1 MLPTVAEVLQLAAV
15 RRGAPRVVAGETGL
29 GQPVRWVHVSEVI
42 DIARELSGGELVLTT
57 GIALPEDAAALGT
70 YIDDLA
76 DVGVVGVAVELGRR
90 YDRTLPAAL
99 VKAAERRRLP
109 LIELHRGT
117 PFVNITESVHALI
130 VDAQLA
136 ELRSSDEVHQI
147 FTELSVEG
155 AEPVEIMRH
164 VARMTGNPVVLENLA
179 HQVLAYDAAGTD
191 PGELLRNWESK
202 SRSARVPGRTGYD
215 ETAAWLVTT
224 VGARGHDWGRLVL
237 VCAERPLPRHTVV
250 LERAASSIALNVL
263 VERDQASLERQS
275 HRTLLTAILTHAYPA
290 SEVAVRA
297 KAIGV
302 PLEGRRLV
310 GVVVRLPAARGGGG
324 GLEAQARLRDV
335 GERVGSALRSARLIA
350 LVGAIDEGSLGV
362 LLSLDR
368 RAAED
373 AALDELAEAVRKAST
388 TGGTGPGPGT
398 APNAGPGPGAGPA
411 EVIIG
416 VGTAVEG
423 VRDARRTLL
432 EAGQVADAARHET
445 SGRAW
450 YRLLDVRLRGLLHL
464 LREDARLQTYVE
476 RELGPLLAH
485 DASHGSNLTE
495 ALSVYLEHGG
505 NKSAAASA
513 AHLSR
518 PSFYERLRRIE
529 RILGVDL
536 DSVESRLSLQV
547 ALLALESVRSD

>member
-1 MLPTVAEVLQLAAV
+1 MLPTVAEVLQLPAV
-15 RRGAPRVVAGETGL
+15 RRGAPRVVSGEAGL
-29 GQPVRWVHVSEVI
+29 GQPVRWVHVSEVT

-57 GIALPEDAAALGT
+57 GIALPEDATSLAA

-99 VKAAERRRLP
+99 VKAAERRQLP

-164 VARMTGNPVVLENLA
+164 VARMTGCPVVLENLA

-191 PGELLRNWESK
+191 AGELLRNWETK
-202 SRSARVPGRTGYD
+202 SRSARVTGRTGYD
-215 ETAAWLVTT
+215 ETAAWLLTT

-310 GVVVRLPAARGGGG
+310 GVVVRLPAARGSS
-324 GLEAQARLRDV
+324 LEAQARLRDV

-368 RAAED
+368 SAAED
-373 AALDELAEAVRKAST
+373 AALDELAEAVRKASAT
-388 TGGTGPGPGT
+388 
-398 APNAGPGPGAGPA
+398 AGPGPNPGPG

-416 VGTAVEG
+416 AGTAVEG

-464 LREDARLQTYVE
+464 LRADARLQTYVE

-485 DASHGSNLTE
+485 DARHGTNLTE
-495 ALSVYLEHGG
+495 ALIVYLEQGG
-505 NKSAAASA
+505 NKSAAAAA

-518 PSFYERLRRIE
+518 PSFYDRLRRIE

-536 DSVESRLSLQV
+536 DSVESRLSLHV
-547 ALLALESVRSD
+547 ALLALESVRAD

>member
-15 RRGAPRVVAGETGL
+15 RRGAPRVVSGEAGL
-29 GQPVRWVHVSEVI
+29 RQPVRWVHVSEVT

-57 GIALPEDAAALGT
+57 GIALPEDASALAE

-90 YDRTLPAAL
+90 YHRTLPAAL
-99 VKAAERRRLP
+99 VKAAERRQLP

-164 VARMTGNPVVLENLA
+164 VARMTGSPVVLENLA

-191 PGELLRNWESK
+191 AGELLRNWETK
-202 SRSARVPGRTGYD
+202 SRSAGVTERTGYD
-215 ETAAWLVTT
+215 ETAAWLLTA
-224 VGARGHDWGRLVL
+224 VGARGNDWGRLVL

-310 GVVVRLPAARGGGG
+310 GVVVRLPATVRGSA
-324 GLEAQARLRDV
+324 LEAQARLRDV

-350 LVGAIDEGSLGV
+350 LVSAIDEGSLGV

-373 AALDELAEAVRKAST
+373 AALDELAEAVRKASAT
-388 TGGTGPGPGT
+388 
-398 APNAGPGPGAGPA
+398 AGPGPNPGPG
-411 EVIIG
+411 EVVIG

-445 SGRAW
+445 SVRSW

-485 DASHGSNLTE
+485 DARHGTNLTE
-495 ALSVYLEHGG
+495 ALTGYLEHGG
-505 NKSAAASA
+505 NKSAAAAA

-536 DSVESRLSLQV
+536 DSVESRLSLHV
-547 ALLALESVRSD
+547 ALLALESVRAD

>member
-1 MLPTVAEVLQLAAV
+1 MLPTVAEVLQLPAV
-15 RRGAPRVVAGETGL
+15 RRGAPRVVSGEAGL
-29 GQPVRWVHVSEVI
+29 GRPVRWVHVSEVT

-57 GIALPEDAAALGT
+57 GIALPEDASSLAA

-99 VKAAERRRLP
+99 VKAAEHRRLP

-164 VARMTGNPVVLENLA
+164 VARMTGSPVVLENLA

-191 PGELLRNWESK
+191 AGELLRNWETK
-202 SRSARVPGRTGYD
+202 SRSARVTERTGYD
-215 ETAAWLVTT
+215 ETAAWLLTT

-302 PLEGRRLV
+302 PLESRRLV
-310 GVVVRLPAARGGGG
+310 GVVVRLPAARGSS
-324 GLEAQARLRDV
+324 LEAQARLRDV
-335 GERVGSALRSARLIA
+335 GERVGSALRSARLFA

-373 AALDELAEAVRKAST
+373 AALDELAEAVRKASAT
-388 TGGTGPGPGT
+388 AGPGSNPGPG
-398 APNAGPGPGAGPA
+398 

-464 LREDARLQTYVE
+464 LRADPRLQTYVE

-485 DASHGSNLTE
+485 DARHGTNLTE
-495 ALSVYLEHGG
+495 ALTAYLEQGG
-505 NKSAAASA
+505 NKSAAAA
-513 AHLSR
+513 TAHLSR

-536 DSVESRLSLQV
+536 DSVESRLSLHV
-547 ALLALESVRSD
+547 ALLALESVRADQAGRRQDGQ

>member
-15 RRGAPRVVAGETGL
+15 RRGAPRVVSGEAGL
-29 GQPVRWVHVSEVI
+29 GQPVRWVHVSEVT

-57 GIALPEDAAALGT
+57 GIALPEDASALAG

-90 YDRTLPAAL
+90 YHRTLPAAL
-99 VKAAERRRLP
+99 VKAAERRQLP

-164 VARMTGNPVVLENLA
+164 VARMTGSPVVLENLA

-191 PGELLRNWESK
+191 AGELLRNWETK
-202 SRSARVPGRTGYD
+202 SRSAGVTERTGYD
-215 ETAAWLVTT
+215 ETAAWLLTA

-310 GVVVRLPAARGGGG
+310 GVVVRLPATVRGSA
-324 GLEAQARLRDV
+324 LEAQARLRDV

-350 LVGAIDEGSLGV
+350 LVSAIDEGSLGV

-373 AALDELAEAVRKAST
+373 AALDELAEAVRKASAT
-388 TGGTGPGPGT
+388 
-398 APNAGPGPGAGPA
+398 AGPGPNPGPG
-411 EVIIG
+411 EVVIG

-445 SGRAW
+445 SGRSW

-485 DASHGSNLTE
+485 DARHGTNLTE
-495 ALSVYLEHGG
+495 ALTVYLEHGG
-505 NKSAAASA
+505 NKSAAAAA

-536 DSVESRLSLQV
+536 DSVESRLSLHV
-547 ALLALESVRSD
+547 ALLALDSVRAD

>member
-1 MLPTVAEVLQLAAV
+1 M
-15 RRGAPRVVAGETGL
+15 AGQVGL
-29 GQPVRWVHVSEVI
+29 DQPVRWVHVSEVI

-57 GIALPEDAAALGT
+57 GIALPEDATALAA

-90 YDRTLPAAL
+90 YDRTLPTAL

-155 AEPVEIMRH
+155 AEPDEIMRH
-164 VARMTGNPVVLENLA
+164 VARMTGCPVLLENLA

-191 PGELLRNWESK
+191 AGELVRNWEQK

-237 VCAERPLPRHTVV
+237 VCASPPVPRHTVV
-250 LERAASSIALNVL
+250 LERAASTIALNVL

-302 PLEGRRLV
+302 PLDNRRLV
-310 GVVVRLPAARGGGG
+310 GVVVRLPAARGA
-324 GLEAQARLRDV
+324 GLEGQARLRDV

-350 LVGAIDEGSLGV
+350 LVGAIDEGSVGV

-373 AALDELAEAVRKAST
+373 AALDELAEAVRKAS
-388 TGGTGPGPGT
+388 
-398 APNAGPGPGAGPA
+398 APGAGSGAGAGVGSGLGSA

-432 EAGQVADAARHET
+432 EAGQVADAARYEAN
-445 SGRAW
+445 GRAW

-485 DASHGSNLTE
+485 DARHGTHLTA
-495 ALSVYLEHGG
+495 ALTVYLEHGG
-505 NKSAAASA
+505 NKSAAAAA

-529 RILGVDL
+529 HILGVDL
-536 DSVESRLSLQV
+536 DSVESRLSLHV
-547 ALLALESVRSD
+547 ALLALDSVRAS

>member
-1 MLPTVAEVLQLAAV
+1 
-15 RRGAPRVVAGETGL
+15 VAGQAGL

-57 GIALPEDAAALGT
+57 GIALPEDASALAA

-90 YDRTLPAAL
+90 YDRTLPTAL
-99 VKAAERRRLP
+99 VKAAERRGLP
-109 LIELHRGT
+109 LVELHRGT

-155 AEPVEIMRH
+155 AEPDEIMRH

-179 HQVLAYDAAGTD
+179 HQVLGYDAAGTD
-191 PGELLRNWESK
+191 AGELLRNWETK
-202 SRSARVPGRTGYD
+202 SRSAGVAARTGYD
-215 ETAAWLVTT
+215 ETAAWLLTT

-263 VERDQASLERQS
+263 VQRDQASLERQS
-275 HRTLLTAILTHAYPA
+275 HRTLLTGILTHAYPA
-290 SEVAVRA
+290 AELAVRA

-302 PLEGRRLV
+302 PLDGRRLV
-310 GVVVRLPAARGGGG
+310 GIVVRLPAARGG

-373 AALDELAEAVRKAST
+373 AALDELAEAVRKASA
-388 TGGTGPGPGT
+388 G
-398 APNAGPGPGAGPA
+398 AGPGPGPGPG

-432 EAGQVADAARHET
+432 EAGQVADAARHEA
-445 SGRAW
+445 SGRSW

-464 LREDARLQTYVE
+464 LRADARVQTYVE
-476 RELGPLLAH
+476 REVGPLLAH
-485 DASHGSNLTE
+485 DARHGTNLAE
-495 ALSVYLEHGG
+495 ALAVYLQHGG
-505 NKSAAASA
+505 NKSAAAAA

-536 DSVESRLSLQV
+536 DSVESRLSLHV
-547 ALLALESVRSD
+547 ALLALESVRAD

>member
-1 MLPTVAEVLQLAAV
+1 
-15 RRGAPRVVAGETGL
+15 
-29 GQPVRWVHVSEVI
+29 
-42 DIARELSGGELVLTT
+42 
-57 GIALPEDAAALGT
+57 
-70 YIDDLA
+70 
-76 DVGVVGVAVELGRR
+76 
-90 YDRTLPAAL
+90 
-99 VKAAERRRLP
+99 
-109 LIELHRGT
+109 
-117 PFVNITESVHALI
+117 
-130 VDAQLA
+130 
-136 ELRSSDEVHQI
+136 
-147 FTELSVEG
+147 
-155 AEPVEIMRH
+155 

-179 HQVLAYDAAGTD
+179 HQVLTYDAAGTD
-191 PGELLRNWESK
+191 AGELLRNWETK
-202 SRSARVPGRTGYD
+202 SRSTRVTERTGYD
-215 ETAAWLVTT
+215 ETAAWLLTT

-290 SEVAVRA
+290 AELAVRA

-302 PLEGRRLV
+302 PLDGRRLV
-310 GVVVRLPAARGGGG
+310 GVVVRLPAARGS
-324 GLEAQARLRDV
+324 GLEAQASLRDV

-373 AALDELAEAVRKAST
+373 AALDELAESVRKASA
-388 TGGTGPGPGT
+388 TGGPVPDPGPNSGPGD
-398 APNAGPGPGAGPA
+398 
-411 EVIIG
+411 VIIG
-416 VGTAVEG
+416 VGTAVED

-445 SGRAW
+445 GGRAW

-464 LREDARLQTYVE
+464 LRADARLQTYVE

-485 DASHGSNLTE
+485 DARHGTNLTE
-495 ALSVYLEHGG
+495 ALTVFLEHGG
-505 NKSAAASA
+505 NKSAAAMA

-536 DSVESRLSLQV
+536 DSVESRLSLHV
-547 ALLALESVRSD
+547 ALLALESVRAD

>member
-15 RRGAPRVVAGETGL
+15 RRGAPRVVAGQAGL

-57 GIALPEDAAALGT
+57 GIALPEDASALAA

-90 YDRTLPAAL
+90 YDRTLPTAL
-99 VKAAERRRLP
+99 VKAAERRGLP
-109 LIELHRGT
+109 LVELHRGT

-155 AEPVEIMRH
+155 AEPDEIMRH

-179 HQVLAYDAAGTD
+179 HQVLGYDAAGTD
-191 PGELLRNWESK
+191 AGELLRNWETK
-202 SRSARVPGRTGYD
+202 SRSAGVAARTGYD
-215 ETAAWLVTT
+215 ETAAWLLTT

-263 VERDQASLERQS
+263 VQRDQASLERQS
-275 HRTLLTAILTHAYPA
+275 HRTLLTGILTHAYPA
-290 SEVAVRA
+290 AELAVRA

-302 PLEGRRLV
+302 PLDGRRLV
-310 GVVVRLPAARGGGG
+310 GIVVRLPAARGG

-373 AALDELAEAVRKAST
+373 AALDELAEAVRKASA
-388 TGGTGPGPGT
+388 G
-398 APNAGPGPGAGPA
+398 AGPGPGPGPG

-432 EAGQVADAARHET
+432 EAGQVADAARHEA
-445 SGRAW
+445 SGRSW

-464 LREDARLQTYVE
+464 LRADARVQTYVE
-476 RELGPLLAH
+476 REVGPLLAH
-485 DASHGSNLTE
+485 DARHGTNLAE
-495 ALSVYLEHGG
+495 ALAVYLQHGG
-505 NKSAAASA
+505 NKSAAAAA

-536 DSVESRLSLQV
+536 DSVESRLSLHV
-547 ALLALESVRSD
+547 ALLALESVRAD

>member
-1 MLPTVAEVLQLAAV
+1 VLPTVAEVLQLAAM
-15 RRGAPRVVAGETGL
+15 RRGAPRVVAGQVGL
-29 GQPVRWVHVSEVI
+29 DQPVRWVHVSEVI

-57 GIALPEDAAALGT
+57 GIALPEDSTALAA

-90 YDRTLPAAL
+90 YDRTLPTAL

-155 AEPVEIMRH
+155 AEPDEIMRH
-164 VARMTGNPVVLENLA
+164 VARMTGCPVVLENLA

-191 PGELLRNWESK
+191 AGELVRNWEQK

-237 VCAERPLPRHTVV
+237 VCASPPVPRHTVV
-250 LERAASSIALNVL
+250 LERAASTIALNVL

-302 PLEGRRLV
+302 PLDNRRLV
-310 GVVVRLPAARGGGG
+310 GVVVRLPAVRGA
-324 GLEAQARLRDV
+324 GLEGQARLRDV

-350 LVGAIDEGSLGV
+350 LVGAIDEGSVGV

-373 AALDELAEAVRKAST
+373 AALDELAEAVRKAS
-388 TGGTGPGPGT
+388 
-398 APNAGPGPGAGPA
+398 APGAGSGAGAGVGSGLGSA

-432 EAGQVADAARHET
+432 EAGQVADAARYEAN
-445 SGRAW
+445 GRAW

-485 DASHGSNLTE
+485 DARHGAQLTE
-495 ALSVYLEHGG
+495 ALTVYLEHGG
-505 NKSAAASA
+505 NKSAAAAA

-529 RILGVDL
+529 HILGVDL
-536 DSVESRLSLQV
+536 DSVESRLSLHV
-547 ALLALESVRSD
+547 ALLALDSVRAS